1 MAIFPYL
8 GEPIMPRLKLTT
20 RAVEKLPAPDPSRKQ
35 VLHWDTELKGFGV
48 LCSGVKNTKTYVVQR
63 DINGTTRR
71 VTIGPCNVF
80 KLDDARKE
88 AEQKLADFYKGI
100 DPKHGRRGAATLRE
114 TLDAYLELRKEKDT
128 LRPAS
133 ERNYRFSVETYLKD
147 WLDLP
152 FRSITRVMVKKRH
165 REIKAEVESG
175 GRYQGNRTA
184 NYAMRVLGILW
195 DFEDKRLFDESK
207 PGLPQN
213 PAKLSK
219 DERYHEQS
227 SERSVNE
234 KDLPA
239 FYAALDK
246 LPNRIHRDYLK
257 LLLFTGLR
265 RTEAAALRWED
276 IDFHERVI
284 RLPHAITKA
293 GRKLD
298 LPMTDIVYD
307 LLVARRAIGK
317 DKFVFPSNGANGYF
331 RESQYPLGL
340 VAKITGVHFQAHD
353 LRRNYLTVADECE
366 ISWTAMKALVNHSLG
381 KGVTED
387 YIKKK
392 VKTLREPAQKIAD
405 KLKELCGIAPVVGE
419 NVANLR

>member
-1 MAIFPYL
+1 
-8 GEPIMPRLKLTT
+8 MPRLKLTT
-20 RAVEKLPAPDPSRKQ
+20 RAVEKLPAPDPSGKQ

-48 LCSGVKNTKTYVVQR
+48 LCSGVRNTKTYVVQR

-80 KLDDARKE
+80 SLDAARKE
-88 AEQKLADFYKGI
+88 AQQKLADFYRGI
-100 DPKHGRRGAATLRE
+100 DPKQGRRGAATLRE
-114 TLDAYLELRKEKDT
+114 TLDAYLELKKEKGT

-133 ERNYRFSVETYLKD
+133 ERNYRYSVERYLKD
-147 WLDLP
+147 WLDGPLH
-152 FRSITRVMVKKRH
+152 SITSKMVDARH
-165 REIKAEVESG
+165 RAIKKEVEKR
-175 GRYQGNRTA
+175 GRYQGGRTA

-195 DFEDKRLFDESK
+195 DFENDRLEKDRKPEDK
-207 PGLPQN
+207 PLPPN
-213 PAKLSK
+213 PAKLKK
-219 DERYHEQS
+219 DERYKERP

-234 KDLPA
+234 EDLPA
-239 FYAALDK
+239 FYAALDQ
-246 LPNRIHRDYLK
+246 LPNPIHRDYLK
-257 LLLFTGLR
+257 LMLFTGLR

-276 IDFHERVI
+276 IDFDKRLI

-298 LPMTDIVYD
+298 LPMTDIVFD

-340 VAKITGVHFQAHD
+340 VARRTGIQMQAHD
-353 LRRNYLTVADECE
+353 LRRNYLTVADDCE
-366 ISWTAMKALVNHSLG
+366 ISWTTIKALVNHPLG
-381 KGVTED
+381 KGVTEG
-387 YIKKK
+387 YINKK

-405 KLKELCGIAPVVGE
+405 KLKELCHVPPITDE
-419 NVANLR
+419 KIHKFR